1 MKVQTKDQ
9 LRAEV
14 QKLRG
19 QVVDLKKLTRDQFT
33 ITVNKDQLTFLMDK
47 LWHDEVD
54 MGSVVQIA
62 EQDPCYSGHPNRVL
76 MQGWGV
82 VRSLYDDLKTQNG
95 TSWKFDVG
103 TQKLFMSDEGDE

>member
-14 QKLRG
+14 QKLKG
-19 QVVDLKKLTRDQFT
+19 QVVDLKKLARDQFT

-76 MQGWGV
+76 MQGWGE
-82 VRSLYDDLKTQNG
+82 VRSLYDDLKTQTG

-103 TQKLFMSDEGDE
+103 TQKLYMSDEGDE

>member
-14 QKLRG
+14 QKLKG
-19 QVVDLKKLTRDQFT
+19 QVEDLKAKTRDKFT
-33 ITVNKDQLTFLMDK
+33 VTVNKEQLTFLMDK

-54 MGSVVQIA
+54 MGSIVQIA
-62 EQDPCYSGHPNRVL
+62 EQDECFDGHPNRVL
-76 MQGWGV
+76 LQGWGE
-82 VRSLYDDLKTQNG
+82 VRSLYDDLKTQTG

-103 TQKLFMSDEGDE
+103 TQKLYMSDEGE